1 MYRSSLLFL
10 SVMAVAA
17 SRAPGQDTFKDVE
30 YVSGHAGMEDKLK
43 GVFVLD
49 AKELR
54 FQDRAGKLL
63 ISIPLSEIT
72 EVGNQTDIRDAS
84 VGKKLLFGGLSGS
97 RKQEFVQIT
106 YETPQAAEGLV
117 FKVKQG
123 TSTGIVAKLKFAVK
137 QVQGKP
143 PATDTTKSHP
153 APPSR

>member
-1 MYRSSLLFL
+1 MYRSSLLVL
-10 SVMAVAA
+10 AVLVVAA

-30 YVSGHAGMEDKLK
+30 YVSGHTGMEDKVK
-43 GVFVLD
+43 GVLVLD
-49 AKELR
+49 AKEIR
-54 FQDRAGKLL
+54 FQGKDGAPL

-72 EVGNQTDIRDAS
+72 EVGSQTDIRDAS
-84 VGKKLLFGGLSGS
+84 VGKKLLLGGLSGS

-106 YETPQAAEGLV
+106 YETPQTAEGLV

-123 TSTGIVAKLKFAVK
+123 TSTGLVAKLKFAVK